1 MLFLKS
7 RAFFQK
13 PVLFSKARAFFK
25 IPCFFSKAR
34 TFFKSPLYLA
44 SLVQKMIPNTT
55 TSSKKEKRRE
65 RDYGRRKD
73 SFGMEYVRTK
83 YPKIYGEALEFYEK
97 IRKGYPTK
105 HDLRKTTEFRQWKR
119 EEEQPLEPQAPKT
132 PPADNLQLR
141 VPLWDTS
148 TLTSAQ
154 NLETVAQEVLGEGTI
169 YPSLQDE
176 IPSELIE
183 EVLTELREDPDLKD
197 IFETDFEQLGA
208 GIVIN
213 EDNRLED
220 ELCN

>member
-1 MLFLKS
+1 
-7 RAFFQK
+7 
-13 PVLFSKARAFFK
+13 
-25 IPCFFSKAR
+25 
-34 TFFKSPLYLA
+34 
-44 SLVQKMIPNTT
+44 MIANTT
-55 TSSKKEKRRE
+55 TQSKKEKRRE
-65 RDYGRRKD
+65 RDNGRRKD

-97 IRKGYPTK
+97 IRKEYPRK
-105 HDLRKTTEFRQWKR
+105 YDLRKTIEFSQWKR
-119 EEEQPLEPQAPKT
+119 EQEKEQPLEPQAPKT
-132 PPADNLQLR
+132 PPADNLQLS

-176 IPSELIE
+176 ISSELIE

-208 GIVIN
+208 GIGIN